1 MCVLIFLLRCS
12 VLVLKGTSLAHDF
25 MSLFSCVSDWQ
36 RSAGRD
42 GLVIGWCHGMTSIV
56 FKDKSSG
63 KPPKSEIVKIS
74 SSCNALTDVIFS
86 CKILQSELVA
96 LLRASTSQQNWS
108 VQGCS
113 ALLNKNQPLFC
124 DGQKINPSFP
134 ESIFKDLLQQNFNL
148 QTTKNK
154 TPKMVVDLY
163 FFWKWLQPFL

>member
-1 MCVLIFLLRCS
+1 
-12 VLVLKGTSLAHDF
+12 
-25 MSLFSCVSDWQ
+25 
-36 RSAGRD
+36 
-42 GLVIGWCHGMTSIV
+42 MTAIV
-56 FKDKSSG
+56 FKDKSLG

-86 CKILQSELVA
+86 RKILQSELVA
-96 LLRASTSQQNWS
+96 FPEESTSQQNWS

-154 TPKMVVDLY
+154 TPKMVVDF
-163 FFWKWLQPFL
+163 FFW